1 MYIFMIYFTAK
12 LAASSNVNVSAM
24 AEKESSQWRK
34 SIVLSIYIVSVLI
47 FNSFNLPL
55 NCNKCKHF
63 IFLWSSLYTADL
75 GPSLLLLPPP
85 VCWSGNHP
93 QRVREWQLVNTTSSH
108 PGGTVFVLFQMKLAR
123 CHLLTMKA
131 TRNSAHSLTRTPA
144 VSCRSRASPW
154 VNIIHVLQSS

>member
-63 IFLWSSLYTADL
+63 RPFSHD
-75 GPSLLLLPPP
+75 
-85 VCWSGNHP
+85 GNL
-93 QRVREWQLVNTTSSH
+93 RILKFNCKCA
-108 PGGTVFVLFQMKLAR
+108 F
-123 CHLLTMKA
+123 
-131 TRNSAHSLTRTPA
+131 
-144 VSCRSRASPW
+144 
-154 VNIIHVLQSS
+154 